1 MVVFAWLLPERLLGF
16 LQANPG
22 SALLFNAG
30 AALVL
35 ALFAWYLARTAIK
48 LVLGFTV
55 KRTKTVWDDIMYR
68 NKVFLRAANA
78 VPLMVFHWLAPY
90 FTEFEEILK
99 RLTLALLIMVVLG
112 VFRAMCKSGL
122 EIYDGYEVSREKP
135 LKGVVQIVI
144 ILAYIVGAVVIVSIL
159 LDKSPALLL
168 SGLGAMTAILML
180 IFRDTILGFVAGIQ
194 IISNNSIR
202 KGDWIVMSK
211 YEADGDVIDI
221 ALHAVKVQNWDKT
234 IVSIPTHKFLEESF
248 TNWRGMV
255 EAGGRR
261 ICRNIN
267 IDVSSI
273 HYLSNQEIDELRKI
287 QLITEYLDW
296 RRAEV
301 REWNN
306 SRKADMTMPVNG
318 RWLTN
323 IGTFREYTRRYL
335 LQHEELRSDMLMLV
349 RQMPPT
355 PSGLPLQVYVFT
367 KTTAWVE
374 YERVQSDI
382 FDHLLA
388 AIGYF
393 GLRVFQNPG
402 GHDLKGLSEK
412 N

>member
-16 LQANPG
+16 LQAKPG

-35 ALFAWYLARTAIK
+35 ALFAWYLARAAIK

-68 NKVFLRAANA
+68 NKVFYRAANA

-112 VFRAMCKSGL
+112 IFRALCKSGL
-122 EIYDGYEVSREKP
+122 EIYDNYEVSREKP
-135 LKGVVQIVI
+135 LKGAVQIVI

-261 ICRNIN
+261 ICRNVN

-287 QLITEYLDW
+287 QLITDYLDR

-301 REWNN
+301 REWNKN
-306 SRKADMTMPVNG
+306 KQADMTMPVNG

-335 LQHEELRSDMLMLV
+335 LHHEELRNDMLMLV

-355 PSGLPLQVYVFT
+355 PSGLPLQIYVFT

-388 AIGYF
+388 AVGYF

-402 GHDLKGLSEK
+402 GHDLKGLSVK

>member
-1 MVVFAWLLPERLLGF
+1 MV
-16 LQANPG
+16 
-22 SALLFNAG
+22 
-30 AALVL
+30 
-35 ALFAWYLARTAIK
+35 
-48 LVLGFTV
+48 
-55 KRTKTVWDDIMYR
+55 M
-68 NKVFLRAANA
+68 
-78 VPLMVFHWLAPY
+78 
-90 FTEFEEILK
+90 
-99 RLTLALLIMVVLG
+99 LG
-112 VFRAMCKSGL
+112 VFRALCKSGL
-122 EIYDGYEVSREKP
+122 EIYDKYEVSREKP
-135 LKGVVQIVI
+135 LKGAAQIVI
-144 ILAYIVGAVVIVSIL
+144 ILAYIVGAVVIVSIMM
-159 LDKSPALLL
+159 DKSPALLL

-273 HYLSNQEIDELRKI
+273 HYLDEAEIAELRKV
-287 QLITEYLDW
+287 QLITDYLD
-296 RRAEV
+296 RRIAEV
-301 REWNN
+301 RDWNEKK
-306 SRKADMTMPVNG
+306 KADMTMPVNG

-323 IGTFREYTRRYL
+323 IGTFREYTRNYL
-335 LQHEELRSDMLMLV
+335 LQHEDLRNDMLMLV

-355 PSGLPLQVYVFT
+355 ASGLPLQIYVFT

-374 YERVQSDI
+374 YERVQSDV

-402 GHDLKGLSEK
+402 GHDIKQLTAVSGRLGP
-412 N
+412 